1 MAEAPDCAHELED
14 FGFDEV
20 EQMDRMVRNHHLVN
34 TGSLNLCLP
43 FYPIK

>member
-1 MAEAPDCAHELED
+1 MAKAPDCAHELVD
-14 FGFDEV
+14 SDLVEV
-20 EQMDRMVRNHHLVN
+20 EQMDCMVHNHHLVN